1 MPGSPNRCYHL
12 AMSEDPTTALPKIVL
27 RELEEVLDELDTLL
41 KSNALGDALSERGVN
56 ISLALT
62 AAAGLR
68 AYLRGDKA
76 NAIADLGTAAEEIA
90 ARVSEKA

>member
-1 MPGSPNRCYHL
+1 MNHDVPHL
-12 AMSEDPTTALPKIVL
+12 AL
-27 RELEEVLDELDTLL
+27 RELEDVLDELDVLL
-41 KSNALGDALSERGVN
+41 KSNGLGDALSERGVN
-56 ISLALT
+56 ISLALI

-90 ARVSEKA
+90 ARVTESA

>member
-1 MPGSPNRCYHL
+1 MSAGSDRCYHL
-12 AMSEDPTTALPKIVL
+12 GMSEDPTTALPKIVL
-27 RELEEVLDELDTLL
+27 RELEDVLDELDTLL

-90 ARVSEKA
+90 ARVAEKA